1 MKREEANMEIKTK
14 EKHNNSGT
22 IPAVFIIF
30 IPIPISR
37 STVRRDES
45 YIPLLR
51 YTLFL
56 LFSCLFSFLQKKLCL
71 TETTIVTSARVRT
84 ASVLLSK
91 WNEGRERKKIS
102 KLIRHKDKRDTKA
115 HWPTAQLGNESH

>member
-30 IPIPISR
+30 IRIPISR

-45 YIPLLR
+45 YIYTSSSLYIIFIILLVFFR
-51 YTLFL
+51 F
-56 LFSCLFSFLQKKLCL
+56 F
-71 TETTIVTSARVRT
+71 
-84 ASVLLSK
+84 
-91 WNEGRERKKIS
+91 
-102 KLIRHKDKRDTKA
+102 
-115 HWPTAQLGNESH
+115 